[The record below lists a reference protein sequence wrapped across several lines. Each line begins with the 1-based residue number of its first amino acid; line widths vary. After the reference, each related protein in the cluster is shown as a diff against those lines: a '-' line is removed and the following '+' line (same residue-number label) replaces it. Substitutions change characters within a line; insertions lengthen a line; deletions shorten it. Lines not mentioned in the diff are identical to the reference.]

1 MKAEYI
7 DHMGSDDLVV
17 DAARASFG
25 NVAKNYPEEKNT
37 KLIQYLAK
45 HNHWSPFSHPQ
56 VTMLHEVPIFVARQ
70 EFKHVVGFTRNERS
84 RRYVD
89 DVPMLYMPDAWRV
102 KAANKKQGS
111 GSAHSYSH
119 GWTRIVGGLY
129 EQIVKTYNSMIE
141 DGVAPEQARMILPQS
156 MLTSYY
162 VTGSLAAWARAYKL
176 RIAEDSQKEI
186 QYLAKQWGTILEP
199 LFPVSWRALT

>member
-45 HNHWSPFSHPQ
+45 HSHWSPFSHPQ

-89 DVPMLYMPDAWRV
+89 DVPMLYMPDSWRV

-111 GSAHSYSH
+111 GSAHIYSH

-199 LFPVSWRALT
+199 LFPVSWSALT